1 MNMTLLRV
9 FACSPGYCLENNSC
23 IEGSMGVLCS
33 LCLPGHAL
41 SGGKCEKCE
50 SDVDMDQLRMIALV
64 EILKRQLPI
73 KLTI

>member
-1 MNMTLLRV
+1 
-9 FACSPGYCLENNSC
+9 
-23 IEGSMGVLCS
+23 MGVLCS